1 MLLGKL
7 LIFLLSHDYQEM
19 DMSFRINT
27 TSVVKFAARF
37 KKDKSRGCFIT
48 TLHAQCTWHLCLVKI
63 LKWNCINEKDVSFS
77 EVTIKTIN
85 VLSSV

>member
-1 MLLGKL
+1 
-7 LIFLLSHDYQEM
+7 M

-37 KKDKSRGCFIT
+37 KKDKSRGWFIT
-48 TLHAQCTWHLCLVKI
+48 TLHAPCTWQPVPRKN
-63 LKWNCINEKDVSFS
+63 LKMELHKRERRDLS

-85 VLSSV
+85 DLSSV